1 MFLNT
6 MVTLLLWSNQFN
18 PLPQICGKNMSS
30 FACGGRSTKG
40 CVGKKERLGWR
51 GWSCYPGLRSATGKM
66 MWKGSEEE
74 KTDGKLRS
82 GDGMEEICLQN
93 VKEDE
98 CATRFFR

>member
-1 MFLNT
+1 
-6 MVTLLLWSNQFN
+6 
-18 PLPQICGKNMSS
+18 MSS
-30 FACGGRSTKG
+30 FACGDRSTKG
-40 CVGKKERLGWR
+40 CVGMNERLGWR
-51 GWSCYPGLRSATGKM
+51 GWLCYPGLRSGVGKM